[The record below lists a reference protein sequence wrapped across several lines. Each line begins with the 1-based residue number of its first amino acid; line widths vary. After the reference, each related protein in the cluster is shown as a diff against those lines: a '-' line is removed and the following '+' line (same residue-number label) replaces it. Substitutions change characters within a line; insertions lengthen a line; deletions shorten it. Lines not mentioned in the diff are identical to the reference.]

1 MLLRLEFAER
11 KGDLE
16 PALKVFHEAV
26 DGEHVYSTTLV
37 QVLTH
42 DFTEILISESLK
54 DLFYIILVVGNMINA
69 VSNSMYLILCCHG
82 NMYREADQVMLMA
95 LL

>member
-1 MLLRLEFAER
+1 MLLRLEFNER

-26 DGEHVYSTTLV
+26 DGENVYSTTLV

-42 DFTEILISESLK
+42 DFYRNPDIRITERSVLHHISSRK
-54 DLFYIILVVGNMINA
+54 YDK
-69 VSNSMYLILCCHG
+69 CCK
-82 NMYREADQVMLMA
+82 QF
-95 LL
+95 